1 MLECDVHNQVVHQ
14 TLWRRVENLLVI
26 RKDFFLSK
34 LSQSG
39 APDYYVERRDD
50 DANDRIVVCTDWTNL
65 NIRRQT
71 KGYARLL
78 IRADA
83 CAQRYARA
91 FDTYYVV

>member
-1 MLECDVHNQVVHQ
+1 MEKSRESSHYQKG
-14 TLWRRVENLLVI
+14 LLPVKI
-26 RKDFFLSK
+26 GPI
-34 LSQSG
+34 SG

-50 DANDRIVVCTDWTNL
+50 DANDRIVMCTDWTNL

-83 CAQRYARA
+83 CARRYARA
-91 FDTYYVV
+91 FDRHLFCSIK

>member
-1 MLECDVHNQVVHQ
+1 MEKSRESSRYQKG
-14 TLWRRVENLLVI
+14 LLPV
-26 RKDFFLSK
+26 KNCPD
-34 LSQSG
+34 SG

-50 DANDRIVVCTDWTNL
+50 DANDRIVVGTDQTDL

-83 CAQRYARA
+83 CARGYAHA
-91 FDTYYVV
+91 FNS